1 MKTTDLMIGDYITFA
16 ESLNDEQGPLIF
28 QVVALNC
35 PGEGEALM
43 LLKGEKAC
51 DEMEIDDEWSGI
63 PITPAILERN
73 GFVNDSYYN
82 ECVADGKFVQVQI
95 WAYREDNILIDWD
108 GYTLRVVNDFGHPC
122 EDITLQG
129 SICVHELQHALRL
142 CGIKKE
148 VVL

>member
-1 MKTTDLMIGDYITFA
+1 MIGDYITFA

-35 PGEGEALM
+35 PSEGEALM

-63 PITPAILERN
+63 PITPAILEQN
-73 GFVNDSYYN
+73 GFNSWEHGYMLKERIGMRGQTTSASSPIEIIIYEGSHSVIMNPH
-82 ECVADGKFVQVQI
+82 EGKEF
-95 WAYREDNILIDWD
+95 
-108 GYTLRVVNDFGHPC
+108 
-122 EDITLQG
+122 QG
-129 SICVHELQHALRL
+129 SIDNVHELQHALRL
-142 CGIKKE
+142 CGIDKE